1 MPKFLNEEIREFL
14 ELRDDLGPHGRIF
27 AVAKHFL
34 SHEMKRERVESG
46 VKRIR
51 IHDLRHSHVSL
62 LINMG
67 FSALVIAE
75 RVDHESVDIT
85 YRYAHLFPTEQAEMA
100 NALNEI
106 RGD

>member
-1 MPKFLNEEIREFL
+1 MPKFLNEEMKEFL
-14 ELRDDLGPHGRIF
+14 ELRDDLGPHDRIF
-27 AVAKHFL
+27 AVTKHFL
-34 SHEMKRERVESG
+34 SHEMKRGCSESG

-67 FSALVIAE
+67 FSALAIAE

-85 YRYAHLFPTEQAEMA
+85 YRYAHLFPTKQAEMA